1 MVRWRISRRGASLG
15 EIERVY
21 RDRFGDYRRVAAA
34 ILGDSEAARDA
45 VQDAFVSA
53 VRRRASFRGEGPLE
67 AWL

>member
-34 ILGDSEAARDA
+34 ILGDSEAARDT